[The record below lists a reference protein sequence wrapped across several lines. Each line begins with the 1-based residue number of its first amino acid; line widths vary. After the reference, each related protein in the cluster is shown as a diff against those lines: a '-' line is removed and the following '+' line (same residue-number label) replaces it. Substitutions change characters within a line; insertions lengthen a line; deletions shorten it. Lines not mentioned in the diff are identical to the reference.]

1 MRGCL
6 QRRLGADAHI
16 TTEAVQVYLKHLAS
30 REEGIICM
38 NIKNR
43 YIDLWPVVKGLAREH
58 GLKTRRITNPSNQ
71 KQLLY
76 ETDFV
81 LLTNNDK
88 FLTSTVDVMPEGV
101 NLDKEVPL
109 WRDDF
114 NNLSQILK

>member
-1 MRGCL
+1 
-6 QRRLGADAHI
+6 
-16 TTEAVQVYLKHLAS
+16 
-30 REEGIICM
+30 M

-58 GLKTRRITNPSNQ
+58 GLKLRRITAPRDSDR
-71 KQLLY
+71 LFY

-81 LLTNNDK
+81 LLTNNEA
-88 FLTSTVDVMPEGV
+88 FLGSTTDVMPTGV